1 MPSPLHLH
9 VDGVSF
15 SYPTHR
21 VLTDISF
28 SVPAG
33 KVTGLIGENG
43 SGKSTLLSLL
53 SGRQRPDVGTIY
65 TPPATGFI
73 AQETS
78 LPPRAPARALIEKSV
93 EELRAIERTIEDLSA
108 RLDDPRCAELFDRAL
123 ALAEEAGVWDLDARI
138 ATVLAGLGL
147 GDVSLDT
154 PLGGMSGGQ
163 RRRFALATLLLRPTD
178 AMILD
183 EPTNHLDDA
192 GVDFL
197 ISELKASSGPVLVA
211 SHDRYFLDAVAHSLV
226 DLDPA
231 LSPEGGDGDP
241 LHQGTVYSGTFSEY
255 LKARDD
261 ARRRWTDRYNAQEQ
275 ERERLESRS
284 RQTEEDI
291 FHHDTPKAEGGKAKK
306 FFADRAAKTQG
317 NRVRSAR
324 NRLAALE
331 REAIP
336 APPEPLRFQGM
347 PDSRLTSLGEPV
359 VWARGLGLHG
369 RLAPL
374 SVKIQPGEHVL
385 VEGPN
390 GAGKS
395 TFLSIVEGSL
405 APDRG
410 ELRLAED
417 ISIARL
423 QQDDYWE
430 DVSLTPLDLVGDII
444 VDMGLLTPAQ
454 ASMPLD
460 DLSLGQRRRV
470 SLAQILRNP
479 PDLLL
484 LDEPTNHISLALVED
499 LERAVDAFEG
509 TVLLA
514 THDRWMRKTWLEH
527 PRTRILQLEAESP
540 SPR

>member
-1 MPSPLHLH
+1 MPSPLHIH
-9 VDGVSF
+9 IDGVSF

-28 SVPAG
+28 NVPAG

-43 SGKSTLLSLL
+43 SGKSTLLSIIN
-53 SGRQRPDVGTIY
+53 GRLRPSAGTVY
-65 TPPATGFI
+65 TPPNTGFI

-78 LPPRAPARALIEKSV
+78 LPPHAPAAKLVEESV
-93 EELRAIERTIEDLSA
+93 AELRAIESTIVELSSQ
-108 RLDDPRCAELFDRAL
+108 LDDPRCAELFDRAL
-123 ALAEEAGVWDLDARI
+123 VLAEEAGVWDLDARI
-138 ATVLAGLGL
+138 AAVLAGLGL
-147 GDVSLDT
+147 ENVPLET
-154 PLGGMSGGQ
+154 PLGAMSGGQ

-197 ISELKASSGPVLVA
+197 ISELKESRGPVLVA
-211 SHDRYFLDAVAHSLV
+211 SHDRYFLDAVAQSLV

-231 LSPEGGDGDP
+231 LGPEGGSGEP
-241 LHQGTVYSGTFSEY
+241 IHQGTVFSGSFTHY
-255 LKARDD
+255 IRARDE
-261 ARRRWTDRYNAQEQ
+261 ARRRWKERYNAQEQ
-275 ERERLESRS
+275 ERERLESRA

-291 FHHDTPKAEGGKAKK
+291 FHHDTPKAEGGIAKK

-324 NRLAALE
+324 SRLEALA
-331 REAIP
+331 RDAIP
-336 APPEPLRFQGM
+336 APPQPLSFQGL
-347 PDSRLTSLGEPV
+347 PDAHLTSLGEPI
-359 VWARGLGLHG
+359 VWARGLGIHG
-369 RLAPL
+369 RLEPL

-395 TFLSIVEGSL
+395 TFLSIVDGSL
-405 APDRG
+405 TQDRG
-410 ELRLAED
+410 ELRLPEG

-430 DVSLTPLDLVGDII
+430 DLSLTPLDLVGPI
-444 VDMGLLTPAQ
+444 VIDMGLLTKAQ

-470 SLAQILRNP
+470 SLARILQNP

-499 LERAVDAFEG
+499 LQRAVDGFEG
-509 TVLLA
+509 SVLLA

-527 PRTRILQLEAESP
+527 PRTRILQLDAVSP
-540 SPR
+540 TPE